1 MAAKKLDL
9 SKLTDEEVNH
19 VWNVVQRDFHLRKKE
34 EDRLGDLKSKI
45 WKEDSKRE
53 LLCRQTCL
61 SESYCIRCV
70 KSFKFL
76 INSKRRCLDCQLFV
90 CKACSRW
97 NKRQRGFV
105 CDPCHMTRVLKIG
118 TLEWYHENMQARFK
132 HFGSANV
139 MRSLFKRLSGKH
151 TCSSDEDEKLGD
163 YDTQRNPELHTAV
176 GFEDAGMDVI
186 DSQHYHQMKKNRRRL
201 TVNPIDTS
209 DLCDVRS
216 RQFNQVNQ
224 TLFAIRWPVF
234 GATSYYVLYCLD
246 WVPTLAGGIFRKSPP
261 LHCCSV
267 ASDAGPHAVEGCPL
281 LPGQFLAGDVCGANF
296 HCSLKLVL
304 TQVALEV
311 SADVVLN
318 SSWACMAKGRLDFR
332 RTRRGVSVTILW
344 RRWDSLV
351 CAFRERA
358 SGAASCLMFA
368 GAMPARMGSWF
379 TGVPRRHP
387 ETVRRAL
394 LRATSNFFTWALRH
408 QTGAQYSAAE
418 NTRASADMC
427 SVFVVAPHVV
437 PASRRIRAAR
447 ALVFALALCR
457 CCLNVSVL
465 SSFTPRYVGTGWDCN
480 RALSTMMF
488 ISRAASML
496 LTWNIEDVVLSM
508 LSLRRQ
514 HQSSEDFNVDV
525 GSDGGLPSQQEDPVY
540 SDQPSVASRS
550 TSRLSCSTFGSAG
563 VLQNRTFYTLGP
575 DDYECDYDLRQS
587 DAVYSSQ
594 EFKHTSQDSLN
605 DPNPHPPQMN
615 ELVRRMSAVEM
626 LLNRLQVT
634 LTFHQTSEASQ
645 APDRASSPH
654 EWEEVEME
662 EHQLRQKLN
671 EMTGDISDRS
681 LSCDEDEAKLQEEAA
696 AQEDTTL
703 TSSRSSIVVCNTQK
717 RNSSIESL
725 KNKSHLPDDES
736 KSNFKGSTA
745 LLFELE
751 DKIAQAAADVQNTQ
765 TQVSYIENRMTA
777 LNSAGLPLDN
787 KLKSG
792 IQTRRLSHN
801 LPTRRNHDTK
811 LGKRRLSLM

>member
-1 MAAKKLDL
+1 MLGVMAAKKLDL
-9 SKLTDEEVNH
+9 SKLTDEEVSH
-19 VWNVVQRDFHLRKKE
+19 VWKVVQRDFHLRKKE

-61 SESYCIRCV
+61 SESYCIRCI
-70 KSFKFL
+70 KPFKFL
-76 INSKRRCLDCQLFV
+76 VNSKRRCLDCQLFV

-118 TLEWYHENMQARFK
+118 TLEWYYENVQARFK

-139 MRSLFKRLSGKH
+139 MRCLFKRLSGKH

-163 YDTQRNPELHTAV
+163 YDTQSNPELHTV
-176 GFEDAGMDVI
+176 GYEDAGMDVI

-201 TVNPIDTS
+201 TVNPIDIG
-209 DLCDVRS
+209 DLCDVKS
-216 RQFNQVNQ
+216 TQSNQDQ
-224 TLFAIRWPVF
+224 
-234 GATSYYVLYCLD
+234 
-246 WVPTLAGGIFRKSPP
+246 
-261 LHCCSV
+261 
-267 ASDAGPHAVEGCPL
+267 
-281 LPGQFLAGDVCGANF
+281 
-296 HCSLKLVL
+296 
-304 TQVALEV
+304 
-311 SADVVLN
+311 
-318 SSWACMAKGRLDFR
+318 
-332 RTRRGVSVTILW
+332 
-344 RRWDSLV
+344 
-351 CAFRERA
+351 
-358 SGAASCLMFA
+358 
-368 GAMPARMGSWF
+368 
-379 TGVPRRHP
+379 
-387 ETVRRAL
+387 
-394 LRATSNFFTWALRH
+394 
-408 QTGAQYSAAE
+408 
-418 NTRASADMC
+418 
-427 SVFVVAPHVV
+427 
-437 PASRRIRAAR
+437 
-447 ALVFALALCR
+447 
-457 CCLNVSVL
+457 
-465 SSFTPRYVGTGWDCN
+465 
-480 RALSTMMF
+480 ST
-488 ISRAASML
+488 
-496 LTWNIEDVVLSM
+496 
-508 LSLRRQ
+508 
-514 HQSSEDFNVDV
+514 SEDFNVDV
-525 GSDGGLPSQQEDPVY
+525 GSDGGLPSQQEDAVY

-550 TSRLSCSTFGSAG
+550 TSRLSCSTCGSAG

-575 DDYECDYDLRQS
+575 DDYECDFDLRQS

-615 ELVRRMSAVEM
+615 EMVRRMSAVEM

-634 LTFHQTSEASQ
+634 LTFHQTSETSQ
-645 APDRASSPH
+645 VPDRASSPH

-696 AQEDTTL
+696 AQEHTTL
-703 TSSRSSIVVCNTQK
+703 TSSRSRIVVSNTQK

-765 TQVSYIENRMTA
+765 TQVSHIENRVAA

-792 IQTRRLSHN
+792 IQTRRLSQN
-801 LPTRRNHDTK
+801 FPTRRNHDTK